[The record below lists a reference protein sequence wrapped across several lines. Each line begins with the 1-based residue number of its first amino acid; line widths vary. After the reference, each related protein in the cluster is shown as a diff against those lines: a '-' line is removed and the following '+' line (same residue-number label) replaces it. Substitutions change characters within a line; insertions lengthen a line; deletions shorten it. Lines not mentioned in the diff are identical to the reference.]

1 MTNALL
7 LRRRGMMTSR
17 QGGLPYDAQVEYLES
32 TGTQYID
39 TGIVPYPDSTG
50 FEGTVEYV
58 ALSSGIDNSDNYI
71 FGVRQNSQHTR
82 FWAGAA
88 NGFLRGAIGIFKS
101 TEIVV
106 NINTKV
112 VMTFNL
118 NGNKKITFG
127 SDEFLMDAVSFLISR
142 NAYLFCA
149 NNQGIPGMF
158 SSAKIYSANIYNGTN
173 LVRGFI
179 PVRVGQVGY
188 MYDRVSGQLFG
199 NQGTGNFVL
208 GADKN

>member
-1 MTNALL
+1 MNLIE
-7 LRRRGMMTSR
+7 RRRQMMMSKS
-17 QGGLPYDAQVEYLES
+17 LPYDAEIEYLES
-32 TGTQYID
+32 SGKQYID

-58 ALSSGIDNSDNYI
+58 ALSGGINDSDNYI

-82 FWAGAA
+82 FWAGVA
-88 NGFLRGAIGIFKS
+88 NRFLRGAIGTFKS

-106 NINTKV
+106 NINTKR

-118 NGNKKITFG
+118 NGNAKITFG
-127 SDEFLMDAVSFLISR
+127 SDEFVMDTSSFTLQR
-142 NAYLFCA
+142 NAYLFAA
-149 NNQGIPGMF
+149 NDQGNPSF
-158 SSAKIYSANIYNGTN
+158 YSSAKLYFAKIYEGTT
-173 LVRGFI
+173 LVRDFI

-188 MYDRVSGQLFG
+188 MYDKVSGQLFG

-208 GADKN
+208 GPDNN